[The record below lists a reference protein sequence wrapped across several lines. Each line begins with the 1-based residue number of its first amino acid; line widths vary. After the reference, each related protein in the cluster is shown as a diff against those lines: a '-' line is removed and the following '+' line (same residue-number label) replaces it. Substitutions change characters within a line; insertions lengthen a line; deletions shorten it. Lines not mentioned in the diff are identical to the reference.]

1 MSSYNKLYLQYR
13 KLYSIYL
20 EELTLFLNHYHKKQY
35 NKYYWEPI
43 IGIFLRKFI
52 TNFLILNKYNK
63 KKFFKK
69 TNFKNFKFSKS
80 YSEFA
85 QNKEQPL
92 FKFENITKYKD
103 YRIKKINFFSK
114 KLNSFKTLLPNILI
128 KMGIT
133 KIFFQESYFKK
144 SLKNLFVLKS
154 AMYLNSLPSLQLE
167 KFNVDK
173 EKILQNRLNLIRI
186 LKRKNKKDLLL
197 QNLIF
202 YMPINYIEN
211 YNLILKELNK
221 IRLSEALYIDGN
233 EVKFDYIKFY
243 IAKLALNKKKI
254 ITGQHSLRTGL
265 EDFDIYFDY
274 SKSISNYYFTWGW
287 ANKKD
292 SIIKYSS
299 TRIFS
304 SLRKYKK
311 IELDNMNFDKVN
323 ICFILCSFGI
333 LGECLHD
340 NLFENLKAEKARID
354 LLEKIKIKKNNKISL
369 KPREGSFLLKNKKKF
384 YNNFNLLKNKTRM
397 YDIFGNYNIVIY

>member
-1 MSSYNKLYLQYR
+1 MSL
-13 KLYSIYL
+13 
-20 EELTLFLNHYHKKQY
+20 
-35 NKYYWEPI
+35 
-43 IGIFLRKFI
+43 
-52 TNFLILNKYNK
+52 
-63 KKFFKK
+63 
-69 TNFKNFKFSKS
+69 
-80 YSEFA
+80 

-114 KLNSFKTLLPNILI
+114 KINNFKTFLSNILI

-221 IRLSEALYIDGN
+221 IRLSEALYIDE

-243 IAKLALNKKKI
+243 IAKLALNKK
-254 ITGQHSLRTGL
+254 
-265 EDFDIYFDY
+265 DNNWPAF
-274 SKSISNYYFTWGW
+274 
-287 ANKKD
+287 
-292 SIIKYSS
+292 IKNWI
-299 TRIFS
+299 R
-304 SLRKYKK
+304 
-311 IELDNMNFDKVN
+311 
-323 ICFILCSFGI
+323 GI
-333 LGECLHD
+333 
-340 NLFENLKAEKARID
+340 
-354 LLEKIKIKKNNKISL
+354 
-369 KPREGSFLLKNKKKF
+369 
-384 YNNFNLLKNKTRM
+384 
-397 YDIFGNYNIVIY
+397 